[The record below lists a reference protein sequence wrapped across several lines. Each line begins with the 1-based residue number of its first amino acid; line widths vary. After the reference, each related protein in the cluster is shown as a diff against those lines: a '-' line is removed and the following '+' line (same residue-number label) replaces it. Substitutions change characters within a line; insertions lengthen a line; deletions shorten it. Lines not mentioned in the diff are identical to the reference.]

1 MLAAGPCFAHGSVH
15 TQRPDGVPMSDPF
28 VLDGFLPYRIAVAA
42 GRLSRE
48 FSRIY
53 QDRFGLS
60 RAEWRVMA
68 HLSQQAE
75 VSVREIHA
83 RVDMDKSKVSRAA
96 TRLEEAGIITKRI
109 SDRDRRLVVLALTD
123 KGTRMMAELADAAH
137 QYQAQVLARLGP
149 EAAAFLAGLDALMD
163 SEDRPRHSAKIA
175 AGGGPQARIR

>member
-1 MLAAGPCFAHGSVH
+1 MP
-15 TQRPDGVPMSDPF
+15 DPF
-28 VLDGFLPYRIAVAA
+28 VLDGFLPYRVAVTA

-53 QDRFGLS
+53 QERFGLS

-109 SDRDRRLVVLALTD
+109 SDSDRRLVVLALTD
-123 KGTRMMAELADAAH
+123 KGASMMAELAEAAVDYH
-137 QYQAQVLARLGP
+137 AKLIARLGP
-149 EAAAFLAGLDALMD
+149 GAGAFLAGLEALGDTDATQ
-163 SEDRPRHSAKIA
+163 RHTGHGA
-175 AGGGPQARIR
+175 ADQDK

>member
-1 MLAAGPCFAHGSVH
+1 MPEPFA
-15 TQRPDGVPMSDPF
+15 
-28 VLDGFLPYRIAVAA
+28 LDGFLPYRVAVLA

-53 QDRFGLS
+53 QQRFGLS

-68 HLSQQAE
+68 HLSQEAE

-96 TRLEEAGIITKRI
+96 TRLEEAGIVTKRI

-123 KGTRMMAELADAAH
+123 KGTAMMSELAEAARD
-137 QYQAQVLARLGP
+137 YQAEVMDRLGP
-149 EAAAFLAGLDALMD
+149 EAAAFLTGLDALL
-163 SEDRPRHSAKIA
+163 DRPETQRHAGQDRSAGA
-175 AGGGPQARIR
+175 